1 MQQYRLFQYQ
11 GLLWDFIDIMHSG
24 SLGYDSSKFF
34 YYENVA
40 TINAEN
46 LDCVSGI
53 VNGADTPPN
62 FFPHAECRSLKV
74 GDIVMDDQKKFF
86 MCDPVGWTE
95 VEVPS
100 MYKDVAPD
108 LWGADA

>member
-1 MQQYRLFQYQ
+1 MQQYRLFQYR
-11 GLLWDFIDIMHSG
+11 GLWRDFRDIMLSG

-34 YYENVA
+34 YYESVA

-46 LDCVSGI
+46 LDCVFRIG
-53 VNGADTPPN
+53 NGADTPPN
-62 FFPHAECRSLKV
+62 FFPHAECTSLSV
-74 GDIVMDDQKKFF
+74 GDIVMDDRKKFF

-95 VEVPS
+95 VEVPA
-100 MYKDVAPD
+100 MYKDVDPD